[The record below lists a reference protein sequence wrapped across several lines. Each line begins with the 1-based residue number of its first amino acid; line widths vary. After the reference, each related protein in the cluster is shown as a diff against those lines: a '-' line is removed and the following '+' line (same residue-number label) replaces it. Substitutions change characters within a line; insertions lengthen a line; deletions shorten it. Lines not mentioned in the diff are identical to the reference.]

1 MEGKKIMKKKKLIL
15 IIALILATAISGIL
29 IGRLSVGSVSAEGEG
44 YEDLKIFTE
53 VLSIVKRNYVE
64 DVKIKD
70 MVYGAIKG
78 MLNSLD
84 PHSGFMPPEAYK
96 EMQVDTK
103 GEFGGLGIQI
113 GIKDGVLAVIAPIE
127 DTPAF
132 NAGIKAGDRIIKISN
147 EFTKDM
153 SLHDAVSKM
162 RGPKG
167 TSVVIAIMR
176 EGWKETRDFTI
187 VRDIIKVK
195 SVKAKVIEGNIGY
208 VKLNQFQERTSSDLA
223 ASLDAITKEQVTSL
237 ILDLRN
243 NPGGLLN
250 SAVEVSGQF
259 LATGKVVVFI
269 KGRSGEKTEYR
280 TESEGAAESK
290 EEKTKLLKTMPMIV
304 LVNQGSASASEI
316 VAGALKDWNRA
327 VVIGVQTFGKGSVQS
342 VIPLSDG
349 SGLRLTTA
357 RYYTPKGISIQST
370 GITPDIVVKLEQKG
384 NGKEHPVVREK
395 DLERHLKNDQSD
407 EKTKGP
413 EEMVPI
419 EISEKDDVQL
429 QRAIDLLKSWKV
441 FKELPKAS

>member
-1 MEGKKIMKKKKLIL
+1 MKKKKLIL
-15 IIALILATAISGIL
+15 IIALIVATAISGIL

-78 MLNSLD
+78 MLSSLD
-84 PHSGFMPPEAYK
+84 PHSGFMPPDAYK

-113 GIKDGVLAVIAPIE
+113 GIKDGALAVIAPIE

-132 NAGIKAGDRIIKISN
+132 AAGIKAGDKIVKIGN

-167 TSVVIAIMR
+167 TPVVITIMR
-176 EGWKETRDFTI
+176 EGWKAAKDFTI

-223 ASLDAITKEQVTSL
+223 ASLADITKEPVTSL

-259 LATGKVVVFI
+259 LPPGKVVVFI

-280 TESEGAAESK
+280 TESEGAAEAGGD
-290 EEKTKLLKTMPMIV
+290 KTKLKTMPMIV

-327 VVIGVQTFGKGSVQS
+327 VVLGVQTFGKGSVQS

-384 NGKEHPVVREK
+384 DAKEHPVIREK

-407 EKTKGP
+407 EMSKEP
-413 EEMVPI
+413 EEAAPMEVG
-419 EISEKDDVQL
+419 EKDDVQL